1 VGDLATILRTQNE
14 QLRRGLQQQVSGG
27 KGVVGL
33 FLTRKRAMADI
44 FFFFLFFFKPHDRTK
59 EVERWKTN

>member
-27 KGVVGL
+27 KGVVSL

-44 FFFFLFFFKPHDRTK
+44 FFFFYFFFKPHDRTK